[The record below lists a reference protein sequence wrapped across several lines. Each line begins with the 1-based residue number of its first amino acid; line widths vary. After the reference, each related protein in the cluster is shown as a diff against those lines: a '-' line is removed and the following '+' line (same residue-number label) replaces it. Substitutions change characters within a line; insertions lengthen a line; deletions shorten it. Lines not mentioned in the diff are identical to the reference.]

1 MDHRTEFL
9 SEFLSEFL
17 NVLPKD
23 VLMFCRLFFSV
34 RAPLMGSALL
44 LSTVAYAGH
53 GDQNAEDRPEGAS
66 STPRMFSHERF
77 ATVEEALG
85 GVNQEI
91 TALSDLNQA
100 LPALRQALASCSQE
114 EKESEQKTRDQI
126 TCRLERLQKEH
137 AEQVEE
143 VSRLKEERRLLKEGR
158 RLLEEKRCILEKM
171 EKMKFDSRASDKKR
185 ENDPGSTETLQYSP
199 LSSETLTPED
209 VRDGRASLPKP
220 PATFADEGQ
229 ELATPEDDGQEP
241 ASSSDDGRGR

>member
-1 MDHRTEFL
+1 
-9 SEFLSEFL
+9 
-17 NVLPKD
+17 
-23 VLMFCRLFFSV
+23 MFSSV
-34 RAPLMGSALL
+34 RALLMGSALL

-91 TALSDLNQA
+91 TALH
-100 LPALRQALASCSQE
+100 QALASCSQE

-143 VSRLKEERRLLKEGR
+143 VSRLKEERRLL
-158 RLLEEKRCILEKM
+158 EEKRCILEKM
-171 EKMKFDSRASDKKR
+171 EKMKSDSRASDKKR
-185 ENDPGSTETLQYSP
+185 ENDPGSTEALQYSP

-241 ASSSDDGRGR
+241 ASSADDGRGR